1 MRVPWAGADGSI
13 AVNLVLEERIRR
25 HHWAAKN
32 TLWGCS
38 EMSRRT
44 SRWGMG
50 GASGHDMRAEVPL

>member
-13 AVNLVLEERIRR
+13 AVSLVLEERIGR
-25 HHWAAKN
+25 HRWAAKN

-50 GASGHDMRAEVPL
+50 GDSGHMRTEVPL